1 MGSPFPHWSHVT
13 GHTSLNKM
21 LYKFA
26 ADVVVIIHLLFI
38 IFALVGGL
46 LLFLKRWIV
55 WIHLPAV
62 VWAALIEWKGWICP
76 LTPLENYLRHKA
88 RLASYE
94 EGFIEHYLFPV
105 IYPAGLTPQIQ
116 YFLGVLVIA
125 ANFLVYGFYLY
136 ALRSKR

>member
-1 MGSPFPHWSHVT
+1 
-13 GHTSLNKM
+13 M

-88 RLASYE
+88 HLASYE

>member
-1 MGSPFPHWSHVT
+1 
-13 GHTSLNKM
+13 M

>member
-76 LTPLENYLRHKA
+76 LTPLENYLRYKA